1 MSVFLLFLY
10 IIYVCSHLYYFPV
23 CIWAVHFL
31 SVSEAVQ
38 ERLYHELVEVL
49 GEEPVTLEKI
59 PQLRWA
65 TVIASDMILII
76 LSILY
81 SHLLIYK
88 MLNQVTPMWK
98 RFNHE
103 EINSTSS
110 IVVTCESSKKELFW
124 SRDMGLQYGRFFIIM
139 YMLLGFSFLWTF
151 CAPEGICMAIL
162 WFQ

>member
-1 MSVFLLFLY
+1 MSVFLLLLY
-10 IIYVCSHLYYFPV
+10 IIDVCSHLYYFPV

-38 ERLYHELVEVL
+38 ERLYRELVEVL

-65 TVIASDMILII
+65 IVISSDMILII

-88 MLNQVTPMWK
+88 MLNQATPMWK

-103 EINSTSS
+103 EINSTYGIHLKAPKRAVLVQRYGFM
-110 IVVTCESSKKELFW
+110 IVF
-124 SRDMGLQYGRFFIIM
+124 YM
-139 YMLLGFSFLWTF
+139 YMLLGFSFL
-151 CAPEGICMAIL
+151 CAFWPPEGICVAIL